1 MYIQPS
7 GYSLNKDRVSKKI
20 KFNFFK
26 RSTLN
31 LVNIGRLTDQKDQIT
46 ILKAINLIK
55 NSIKLKLLI
64 IGKGSELYNLNKYI
78 ASHDLKKIVK
88 CIGYKSNPYPYIKKS
103 DIFILSSLYEG
114 LPNVLL
120 EAIFLKKF
128 IISTNCPTGPYEILK
143 NNKYGKLIPIK
154 DYRTLSRTLLDYK
167 SYYKNK
173 KILNAAFNS
182 LERFDFE
189 INCEKYY
196 NFIKTYLH

>member
-1 MYIQPS
+1 MF
-7 GYSLNKDRVSKKI
+7 
-20 KFNFFK
+20 FNFFK
-26 RSTLN
+26 RNTLN
-31 LVNIGRLTDQKDQIT
+31 LINIGRLTNQKDQIT

-78 ASHDLKKIVK
+78 INHDLKKIVK

-103 DIFILSSLYEG
+103 DIFILSSIYEG

-120 EAIFLKKF
+120 EAMFLKKF
-128 IISTNCPTGPYEILK
+128 VISTNCPTGPYEILN

-154 DYRTLSRTLLDYK
+154 DYRILSETILDYK

-173 KILNAAFNS
+173 KILNSAFHS
-182 LERFDFE
+182 LERFDFK